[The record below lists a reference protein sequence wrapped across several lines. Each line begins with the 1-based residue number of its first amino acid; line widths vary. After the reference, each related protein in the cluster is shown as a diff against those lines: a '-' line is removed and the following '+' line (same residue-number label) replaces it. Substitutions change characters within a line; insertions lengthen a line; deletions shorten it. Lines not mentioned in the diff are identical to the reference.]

1 MKSKPSGSKKLTV
14 LVSST
19 VYGFEELLDRVYAL
33 LTGFG
38 YEVWMSHKGTVPVRS
53 DRTAFE
59 NCLAA
64 VETCDLFLGIITP
77 NYGSGQDK
85 QKPNELSITHQEVR
99 RAIELK
105 KPRWLLAHEHVV
117 FARSLLINLGYKDKG
132 SRKKLAATYR
142 GTPIL
147 DDLRVLDLYEEAIV
161 DEIPL
166 SERDGNWVQKY
177 RSVEDGSLF
186 VASQFFRYQEVEQFI
201 KENFGTSR
209 KSVGVFGRHR
219 EVTESVKQGDFA
231 DFRISEA
238 PRQVGYESRAP
249 VHGLDRAA

>member
-1 MKSKPSGSKKLTV
+1 MGDKPKGSKKLTV

-19 VYGFEELLDRVYAL
+19 VYGIEELLDRVYTL
-33 LTGFG
+33 LTSFG

-77 NYGSGQDK
+77 RYGSGQDK
-85 QKPNELSITHQEVR
+85 QKPGELSITHQEVR

-117 FARSLLINLGYKDKG
+117 FARLLLMNLGHKDAG
-132 SRKKLAATYR
+132 SRKKLIASYR

-147 DDLRVLDLYEEAIV
+147 DDLRVLDLYEEAIIDGV
-161 DEIPL
+161 PL
-166 SERDGNWVQKY
+166 AERDGNWTHKF
-177 RSVEDGSLF
+177 RSADDGSQF
-186 VASQFFRYQEVEQFI
+186 VASQFFRYQEVERFVE
-201 KENFGTSR
+201 ENFKGSDPWP
-209 KSVGVFGRHR
+209 KKGGN
-219 EVTESVKQGDFA
+219 A
-231 DFRISEA
+231 
-238 PRQVGYESRAP
+238 
-249 VHGLDRAA
+249 